1 MTRRSVL
8 RAAALLV
15 SAALLAAAPG
25 CSSKKSGPRIPALAD
40 PAYASQLYD
49 EGMRELASRKF
60 RKARTTLERI
70 QIAAADR
77 PRLEPLVR
85 LGIADATFFMG
96 GDASMI
102 EARAKYLDFVL
113 VYGDHPKAPYAQFQ
127 AGMCSL
133 KQVRDGSRDQSQTAI
148 AVTDFQEIEK
158 RFPDSSYARASRQRI
173 DVAEANLAEH
183 EYVVGRFYYQKKKYF
198 TAASRL
204 RGVLEK
210 YPRYRDRQKVY
221 FYLGQALLK
230 ANSDAE
236 GKIYL
241 DKLVKDYPEGKY
253 APEAKRILARQDAR
267 EQERKRTS

>member
-1 MTRRSVL
+1 MSARSL
-8 RAAALLV
+8 RCA
-15 SAALLAAAPG
+15 SALLASIALLTAAPG
-25 CSSKKSGPRIPALAD
+25 CSSTKKGPRIPALAD
-40 PAYASQLYD
+40 PAYATQLYD
-49 EGMRELASRKF
+49 EGMRQLASRSF

-77 PRLEPLVR
+77 SRLEPLVR
-85 LGIADATFFMG
+85 LGIADATFFIG
-96 GDASMI
+96 DDASLI

-113 VYGDHPKAPYAQFQ
+113 VYGDHPKAAYAQFQ
-127 AGMCSL
+127 SGICSL

-148 AVTDFQEIEK
+148 AVADFQEVEK
-158 RFPDSSYARASRQRI
+158 RFPDSPYARAARQRI

-183 EYVVGRFYYQKKKYF
+183 EYVVGRFYYQRKKYF
-198 TAASRL
+198 TAATRL
-204 RGVLEK
+204 RGLLEK

-241 DKLVKDYPEGKY
+241 DKLVKDYPDGKF
-253 APEAKRILARQDAR
+253 APEAKRALARQEAR
-267 EQERKRTS
+267 DQERRGTS